1 MKPSTGTYS
10 RITAAR
16 RRAIKAGL
24 VICLATIFHYGSS
37 AQCNNNLGTRTY
49 DTTFTG
55 SSYNAITVNFP
66 MWNPDSGILV
76 SVRLSSE
83 VSSKYSFTLGN
94 VDSHPTT
101 FLLLIGQQEQFSSPQ
116 LTSTFTGS
124 YPPQL
129 IGTYPL
135 APGQSISQAPFT
147 FLDKHVTS
155 DSITGVAPFLGV
167 GQVSIS
173 YTSFTYTTLS
183 SYPSSYYSY
192 GADIFNTMKFSLQ
205 YLYCKGNGG
214 VLATNLTRWTAQL
227 QQPRTV
233 QLHWSAVNET
243 TGRVYHVQ
251 RSADGRSFTDIAIVP
266 ARNDNNPDYSLS
278 DVLPA
283 GSAGNFDYRLLID
296 DQGSVS
302 YSAVQQISLNA
313 DSQGIRVYPN
323 PATDFISVNP
333 GSTGNWQ
340 VDILAADGRLVQR
353 ETFLQASTMRVN
365 FRSGMSAGTYFVRA
379 FDLRGQRNFTSSFIV
394 TRH

>member
-1 MKPSTGTYS
+1 MKPSTGNYS
-10 RITAAR
+10 RITAVR
-16 RRAIKAGL
+16 LRAIKAGL
-24 VICLATIFHYGSS
+24 VICLATVFHYGSS

-49 DTTFTG
+49 DTTFSG
-55 SSYNAITVNFP
+55 SSYNAVNVKFP
-66 MWNPDSGILV
+66 MWNPDSGLLV

-83 VSSKYSFTLGN
+83 VSSQYSFTLGN
-94 VDSHPTT
+94 VDGHPTT

-135 APGQSISQAPFT
+135 APAQSISQAPFT

-155 DSITGVAPFLGV
+155 DSITGVAPFLGT
-167 GQVSIS
+167 GQVNIS

-192 GADIFNTMKFSLQ
+192 GADIYNTMKFSLQ
-205 YLYCKGNGG
+205 YLYCKSGG

-227 QQPRTV
+227 RQPGTV
-233 QLHWSAVNET
+233 QLQWSAVNET
-243 TGRVYHVQ
+243 TGRAYHVQ
-251 RSADGRSFTDIAIVP
+251 RSADGRSFSDIAIVP
-266 ARNDNNPDYSLS
+266 ARNDNNPDYSLP
-278 DVLPA
+278 DILPA
-283 GSAGNFDYRLLID
+283 GSSGNFYYRLLID
-296 DQGSVS
+296 DQGSIS
-302 YSAVQQISLNA
+302 YSAVRQIGLNG

-323 PATDFISVNP
+323 PATGFINVNT

-340 VDILAADGRLVQR
+340 VDILAADGSLVQR
-353 ETFLQASTMRVN
+353 GTYLQASTMRVN

-379 FDLRGQRNFTSSFIV
+379 FDLRGQRNFTTSFIV
-394 TRH
+394 TGH